1 MIKTIDLTNMLDQQR
16 VDDTLRNYKT
26 NSSSS
31 KQSVSVIT
39 GSQNSLQK
47 KFIHQKNPKD
57 PFPMTPDD
65 LLKYY
70 GK

>member
-1 MIKTIDLTNMLDQQR
+1 MLDQQR

-31 KQSVSVIT
+31 KQSVGVIS

-47 KFIHQKNPKD
+47 KFIQQKNSNN
-57 PFPMTPDD
+57 PFPMSPED

>member
-31 KQSVSVIT
+31 KQSVGVIS

-47 KFIHQKNPKD
+47 KFI
-57 PFPMTPDD
+57 
-65 LLKYY
+65 
-70 GK
+70 